1 MKIREY
7 KKLDKENVLNL
18 IRLNIPKFFDYYEEK
33 DLTNY
38 LDNEIDRYFVV
49 EENDQIVGSGG
60 FNHFKSEKEIRI
72 SWDIFHPDYQNK
84 GLGTLLL
91 EHRIKE
97 IKTLDNVEK
106 TIVRTSQYA
115 YKFYEKNNFKLI
127 KINKDYWAKGFDM
140 YLMEYLG

>member
-106 TIVRTSQYA
+106 IIVRTSQHA

-127 KINKDYWAKGFDM
+127 EINKDYWAKGFDM

>member
-7 KKLDKENVLNL
+7 KKSDKENVLNL

-33 DLTNY
+33 DLINY

-49 EENDQIVGSGG
+49 EDDEKIVGSGG
-60 FNHFKSEKEIRI
+60 FNHFKSEKQIRI
-72 SWDIFHPDYQNK
+72 SWDIFHPEYQGK

-97 IKTLDNVEK
+97 IKELSNVDK
-106 TIVRTSQYA
+106 IIVRTSQHA

-127 KINKDYWAKGFDM
+127 DINKDYWAKGFDM
-140 YLMEYLG
+140 YLMEYLE

>member
-7 KKLDKENVLNL
+7 KKSDKENVLNL

-60 FNHFKSEKEIRI
+60 FNHFKSEKEVRI
-72 SWDIFHPDYQNK
+72 SWDIFHPEYQGK

-97 IKTLDNVEK
+97 IKTLDDVEK
-106 TIVRTSQYA
+106 IIVRTSQHA
-115 YKFYEKNNFKLI
+115 HKFYEKNNFKLI
-127 KINKDYWAKGFDM
+127 ETHADYWAKGFDM
-140 YLMEYLG
+140 YLMEYSN